1 MDLALTETQQL
12 LRDGI
17 RDYLRR
23 EISFDH
29 IRDVERS
36 GGHDTKLWEALR
48 DLGYLGLVFP
58 EGEGGS
64 DGTLGD
70 LAILVEQLARRAA
83 LVPVMETMIAALII
97 REFGDAARAKEL
109 SARIAA
115 GEAIVVPA
123 ILERSD
129 SYDDIALAVSGGKLS
144 GEKRYVDYGAQA
156 THHLVA
162 AKDGGAT
169 ALFLV
174 ETAGGGVAT
183 EPLTSIGRI
192 PQAIVRYSGAAAERV
207 CGEDGYRKLVR
218 LGRALSAVQ
227 CLGSTQEALDMTVEY
242 VSMRVQFGRPI
253 GTFQAVQHHVANM
266 ATLVEATRYLVYEA
280 VWALQHGV
288 ATDEQLAIS
297 KGAVSRMSPEV
308 TMLAQQLHGGIG
320 FIEEYDLHFFTL
332 RAKERSLAWGTAE
345 ECLNAVATT
354 VDRPKDWI

>member
-23 EISFDH
+23 EISFAH

-36 GGHDTKLWEALR
+36 GGIDTKLWQGLR

-58 EGEGGS
+58 EDEGGS
-64 DGTLGD
+64 DGSLLD
-70 LAILVEQLARRAA
+70 LATLVEQLSRRAA
-83 LVPVMETMIAALII
+83 LVPLMETMISAIVL
-97 REFGDAARAKEL
+97 REFGDAGRAKEL
-109 SARIAA
+109 SAAIAA
-115 GEAIVVPA
+115 GDAIIVPA
-123 ILERSD
+123 VLEASD
-129 SYDDIALAVSGGKLS
+129 SYDDIAVSASGGKIS
-144 GEKRYVDYGAQA
+144 GEKRFVDYGAQA

-162 AKDGGAT
+162 AKDGGET

-174 ETAGGGVAT
+174 DARGAGVQAR
-183 EPLTSIGRI
+183 PLVSIGRI
-192 PQAIVRYSGAAAERV
+192 PQAHVRYDGASAERV
-207 CGEDGYRKLVR
+207 AGADAYRRLVL
-218 LGRALSAVQ
+218 LGRAMAALQ

-266 ATLVEATRYLVYEA
+266 ATQVEAARYLVYETL
-280 VWALQHGV
+280 WALQQGV
-288 ATDEQLAIS
+288 ATDEDTFIA
-297 KGAVSRMSPEV
+297 KGVVSRMSPEV

-332 RAKERSLAWGTAE
+332 RGKERSLAWGTAE
-345 ECLNAVATT
+345 ECLNAVAGK
-354 VDRPKDWI
+354 VDTPRDWI